1 MGLTQEGL
9 VAVAAAVVG
18 SIVVGRVI
26 YTKVLKPKEQPE
38 FTNNSKPPV
47 LYNGIYERTSLG
59 GTRRNRQHNNKS
71 RRK

>member
-9 VAVAAAVVG
+9 VVAGAALVG

-38 FTNNSKPPV
+38 NTNNSSPPR
-47 LYNGIYERTSLG
+47 LYHGIFDTTSLG
-59 GTRRNRQHNNKS
+59 GSRKNRQLKNKS